1 MVSSIMATKLN
12 RLPVSLGTTN
22 CHLYHYAGNNP
33 VRYVDP
39 DGWAYTIKACVDTR
53 KNHLRY
59 KYYFRA
65 TNSFEQMVEVYVAA
79 QIPFFGDDAIKFTHY
94 LNNERLIEEGEP
106 SSDLLSPC
114 MDAISVLKDL
124 KLIKLPFWLDELI
137 DGYGDYMTATNIID
151 VYRLYEKYLIEDICS
166 MELQEYLSSTSHEN
180 VSELFLYAKGEISKM
195 LSNGGITLSKDKNS
209 IIPWI
214 INDGKNMERLKAEL
228 EAKRTR
234 LENGCND

>member
-1 MVSSIMATKLN
+1 M
-12 RLPVSLGTTN
+12 LG
-22 CHLYHYAGNNP
+22 
-33 VRYVDP
+33 
-39 DGWAYTIKACVDTR
+39 YT
-53 KNHLRY
+53 H
-59 KYYFRA
+59 RA
-65 TNSFEQMVEVYVAA
+65 SRQESGLKHPLFLMKR
-79 QIPFFGDDAIKFTHY
+79 PIKFTHY

-209 IIPWI
+209 IIPLLSKI
-214 INDGKNMERLKAEL
+214 IS
-228 EAKRTR
+228 
-234 LENGCND
+234 